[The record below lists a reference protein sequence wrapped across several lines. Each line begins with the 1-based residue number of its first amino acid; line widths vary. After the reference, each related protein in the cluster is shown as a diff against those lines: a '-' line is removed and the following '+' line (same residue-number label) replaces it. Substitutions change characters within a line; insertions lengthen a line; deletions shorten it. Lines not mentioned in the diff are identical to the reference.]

1 MHPQRVSPML
11 RQNVHLHS
19 TVRLCP
25 TEPSETQAKAAGPV
39 PDRQDVHTPQ
49 KCYAKALKPTPMEQ
63 QPLRNSASASIDE
76 LHHNTALGRALPYAY
91 TNVHAAQKMASI
103 TCQAKPKILKTP
115 NVSYAVMR
123 TDNKKRHE
131 AN

>member
-1 MHPQRVSPML
+1 MHPQLVSPML

-39 PDRQDVHTPQ
+39 PDGQSVHTPQ

-63 QPLRNSASASIDE
+63 QPLQNSASASIDE
-76 LHHNTALGRALPYAY
+76 LYHNTALGRALPYAY
-91 TNVHAAQKMASI
+91 SNVHAAQKMASI
-103 TCQAKPKILKTP
+103 ACQAKPKILKPT
-115 NVSYAVMR
+115 NVSYAVTR
-123 TDNKKRHE
+123 ADSTRGHE
-131 AN
+131 EN